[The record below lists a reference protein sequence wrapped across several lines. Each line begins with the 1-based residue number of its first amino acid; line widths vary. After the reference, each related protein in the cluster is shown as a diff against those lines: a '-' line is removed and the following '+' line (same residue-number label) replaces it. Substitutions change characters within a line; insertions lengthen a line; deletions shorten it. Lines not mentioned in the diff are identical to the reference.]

1 MAAPKPQPDVCALRL
16 ISMKTPF
23 WRCAIISLLL
33 WALPVQWLAAAASL
47 PCAGHT
53 EAQDEALAVTVAM
66 PHEARGH
73 EQEHALQGEPQQLHQ
88 QEHGQQGQYGHNGRG
103 HDHGLVPAHG
113 PVALAH
119 ADADTDTG
127 AMSAQNGSA
136 SGHSH
141 AQCAT
146 SGHCCPS
153 AALLPAAM
161 PDFALHSAAAQFAPL
176 TQPHRPPLLSGPDRP
191 PQTQLA

>member
-1 MAAPKPQPDVCALRL
+1 
-16 ISMKTPF
+16 MKTPF

-47 PCAGHT
+47 PCAGH
-53 EAQDEALAVTVAM
+53 AQTTGEALAMAVA
-66 PHEARGH
+66 HEARGH
-73 EQEHALQGEPQQLHQ
+73 EQKHALQGEPQQIHQ
-88 QEHGQQGQYGHNGRG
+88 QEHGQQGQQGQHGHNGPG

-113 PVALAH
+113 AVALAH
-119 ADADTDTG
+119 AEADTG

-153 AALLPAAM
+153 AALLPAAV
-161 PDFALHSAAAQFAPL
+161 PDFAMHSAAAQFAPL

-191 PQTQLA
+191 PQTPLA

>member
-1 MAAPKPQPDVCALRL
+1 
-16 ISMKTPF
+16 MKTPF

-53 EAQDEALAVTVAM
+53 EAQGEALALAVA
-66 PHEARGH
+66 HEEPGY

-88 QEHGQQGQYGHNGRG
+88 QEHGQKGQKGQKGQQGHNGPG
-103 HDHGLVPAHG
+103 HDHGLLPAHDG

-119 ADADTDTG
+119 ADTDTG
-127 AMSAQNGSA
+127 AMSAQNGSI

-191 PQTQLA
+191 PQTPLA

>member
-1 MAAPKPQPDVCALRL
+1 
-16 ISMKTPF
+16 MKTPF

-88 QEHGQQGQYGHNGRG
+88 QEHGQQGQHGHNGPG
-103 HDHGLVPAHG
+103 HDLGS
-113 PVALAH
+113 VALAH
-119 ADADTDTG
+119 ADADADTG
-127 AMSAQNGSA
+127 AMSAQNSSA

-146 SGHCCPS
+146 AGHCCPS

-161 PDFALHSAAAQFAPL
+161 PDFAQRSAPAQFAL
-176 TQPHRPPLLSGPDRP
+176 LAQSHLAPLLSGPDRP

>member
-1 MAAPKPQPDVCALRL
+1 LAAPKPQPDVCALRL

-53 EAQDEALAVTVAM
+53 EAQGEALAVTMA
-66 PHEARGH
+66 HEARGH
-73 EQEHALQGEPQQLHQ
+73 EQKHALQGEPQQLHQ
-88 QEHGQQGQYGHNGRG
+88 QEHGQQGQQGQYGHNGRG
-103 HDHGLVPAHG
+103 HDLGS
-113 PVALAH
+113 VALAH
-119 ADADTDTG
+119 ADADADTG

-153 AALLPAAM
+153 VALLPAAM

-191 PQTQLA
+191 PQTPLA